1 MPNKTCRTQDIGGIL
16 KMLIFPLRSS
26 LTNSTESSITLG
38 IGMLPEYIL
47 SVASVTGDENLTN
60 EMDNQTATDV
70 EVTPLDADSQQQ
82 NLTPDQLQ
90 QLFSQASCELV
101 AESAD
106 KQEFLKRESTIKAP
120 KTSKIIQTPFPP
132 PQSDRTEDFD
142 IDIEQLK
149 QLAKQEAGPLI
160 IERYSPG
167 EKHIDYVLSTV
178 TLTFNQPMIA
188 VSSLDDKMNT
198 EDLGISLTPK
208 IEGQWRWT
216 GTKTLQFEA
225 KHRLPYSTKYTL
237 RVDKEHC
244 VSAIEGKLDDDF
256 FFEFSTATPN
266 ILQFSPYGTVS
277 TLKPKCFLLFDQK
290 IGMNDILKHLCVLHS
305 DGHTIQNEELELVNE
320 KTAKN
325 EFESFLNANEGNH
338 EKYVAF
344 TFKHDLLKATEYTIQ
359 VPIGC
364 PSAEGPLKTTSE
376 WSASFQTYEPLKIID
391 WFPNINNTW
400 QSSLAPGHS
409 WSLTFNNSLDH
420 STINK
425 SLFNFEPEVN
435 GLGIEHTQ
443 DNDRQITFYNNSK
456 ANTIYTLLIQSTSLK
471 DIHGQTLEHDRSD
484 KPIQFHVHDSPP
496 SIGNISGATGMITMD
511 PGVLDEPFYPFM
523 VYNYSELT
531 LRIHRVKPED
541 YHPNLPCFNS
551 YSYVSEEEEWYNK
564 LPGEELLNEVIQTNC
579 ERDEPKEIKIPLKS
593 YLKKNSRVGQLIV
606 LIEPTKKAWNE
617 CQTNNWQYR
626 QIISVWLQCT
636 RLAVDVFACSGKSN
650 ILTAWVTEL
659 MTGASINQAIVSVS
673 NKTKETN
680 QQGLCI
686 IENYTTQNDE
696 SKENRILVVEKDDDQ
711 CMSVDIYSYASV
723 PDAYVWHV
731 FNDRGL
737 YKPKEEVHIK
747 GYVRLLKVKDEAK
760 LPTYAHGTID
770 YTINDPRGQQLQQS
784 QVELNNYGAFDV
796 KFTLPDNVNLG
807 SGYVTFSLP
816 DSQSSTTHYF
826 KVQEF
831 RKPEY
836 EVSSMIRP
844 TIAHYCYP
852 IVDEYVIATC
862 QGKLF
867 AGGYLNDANVQWTVK
882 AETTKFT
889 PPKRSDYIFGRGQ
902 PFFCWF
908 GNNNETEISY
918 PKKHFQGKTNNEGIH
933 EIKINYHGI
942 EQEPRTTIVHALSAI
957 TDLNNQTQETKIQ
970 FIVHP
975 CRYYVGFQL
984 STNYG
989 KKNKPVQT
997 KVIVTDIDGNLIDN
1011 ILIECKVNGNGKER
1025 KEDENGLTVFEEI
1038 KDEQTLTV
1046 VSSNK
1051 DAVNIDYTPKL
1062 GGTYNISYS
1071 VKDEQGRLA
1080 MSFYDNFYVSG
1091 GCDKEIETQK
1101 VDYIPTD
1108 TITIVP
1114 NAKNYQPEDTCE
1126 LLILAPFS
1134 PANGLIIFDCEGQV
1148 SQPIQFQIE
1157 SGKNSTTVEF
1167 KISKGWIP
1175 NFTVHAELTGSIP
1188 RETEVT
1194 DSPHRPAIATG
1205 SVVLEVSRDIYKL
1218 NVLINTKETNKTY
1231 TPSSI
1236 INIDVN
1242 VTQHGDNLH
1251 VDAAEVCIVVVDEA
1265 ILSLTGHKLD
1275 SPLDIFYPNRS
1286 ANITQYHDRNR
1297 CLLFNMQDI
1306 EKFKKDMQER
1316 QSSFQL
1322 FGSGGAKMMYDC
1334 MPMACSAAFRQCS
1347 SGASGAGQKIAVRS
1361 NFNPLACWIPSS
1373 ITNSSGR
1380 VSFEIKLPDNLTRYR
1395 VWALATN
1402 DKQYGLGEMSFTV
1415 QLPIMIRPSPPRF
1428 LNYGD
1433 TAHISVVL
1441 QNQTDLS
1448 ILLHAGLRAT
1458 NAKLLTSETNQ
1469 QTVGYSIVLQP
1480 SRRAALTFPLSTIHS
1495 GTARFQFI
1503 VSTVKSET
1511 FVQFGDAIELSLP
1524 VFTPATSEAFA
1535 TYGDICEEEVVLQ
1548 PIEAPKNVIPQFGE
1562 LSITTSSTALASL
1575 TDAIISLYTYPYEC
1589 TEQLSSRVLGIQALW
1604 DILQAFHCKD
1614 LPEVSVMKTK
1624 LESDLNTLKGRQ
1636 YSNGGFG
1643 YWTNR
1648 NDSYADPY
1656 MSVHVAHCLVV
1667 VMNKKVF
1674 DVNTNML
1681 NNALTYLENIESEI
1695 NQLSYTKYWSDLT
1708 RFSLI
1713 SYALYV
1719 RAKHLQNVADEASQL
1734 FERSRFDKLSL
1745 EALGW
1750 LLVALSTD
1758 KNNNKDKIIEIIYK
1772 HLKGKV
1778 SETSETANFITS
1790 YGDDGQSVM
1799 LHSNQRTDAI
1809 LLESLLYID
1818 PNSTLCTKLCK
1829 GLQAHKVK
1837 GAWKSTQENCFV
1849 LIALDKYFHI
1859 KEKDTPDFVANIW
1872 LDNDYCGQ
1880 HQYKGR
1886 TTNTHTVNI
1895 PMKVILASASDTNNN
1910 KTKNLIMH
1918 KDGNGRLYYRIGLNY
1933 APSNLQLNAVNYGFK
1948 IERTYVAIND
1958 STHVQ
1963 KQSDDT
1969 WKFKL
1974 GEKIK
1979 VILTMTTTQRRY
1991 HIALVDYLPAGCEP
2005 LNTQLKGTLTGDTQS
2020 SVTRSNRNFHYCGCR
2035 PYSNVGWTEHE
2046 NLRDE
2051 RAEAFRSLLW
2061 PGVYEWSYVMR
2072 ATCAGTFII
2081 PPAKAEEMYSPE
2093 NFGRCSTEKVII
2105 E

>member
-1 MPNKTCRTQDIGGIL
+1 MKGI
-16 KMLIFPLRSS
+16 R
-26 LTNSTESSITLG
+26 G
-38 IGMLPEYIL
+38 IQN
-47 SVASVTGDENLTN
+47 VTFENEQSKSYKFNFNIDEAN
-60 EMDNQTATDV
+60 EMDNQAATDV
-70 EVTPLDADSQQQ
+70 EMTSLNADSQRQ

-90 QLFSQASCELV
+90 QLFSQASCELI

-106 KQEFLKRESTIKAP
+106 EQEFFKRESTIKAP
-120 KTSKIIQTPFPP
+120 KTNKIIQTPFPP

-160 IERYSPG
+160 IERYSPS
-167 EKHIDYVLSTV
+167 EKQIDYVLSTI

-188 VSSLDDKMNT
+188 VSSVDDKMNT

-225 KHRLPYSTKYTL
+225 KHRLPYATKYTL

-244 VSAIEGKLDDDF
+244 VSAIEGKLDEEF

-290 IGMNDILKHLCVLHS
+290 IGMNDILKHLRVVHS

-320 KTAKN
+320 TTAKN

-344 TFKHDLLKATEYTIQ
+344 TFKHDLLTATQYTIQ

-391 WFPNINNTW
+391 WCPNIKNTW

-425 SLFNFEPEVN
+425 SLFNFEPDVN

-456 ANTIYTLLIQSTSLK
+456 ANTIYTLLIKSASLK
-471 DIHGQTLEHDRSD
+471 DIHGQTLEHDHSD

-496 SIGNISGATGMITMD
+496 LIGNISGATGMITMD
-511 PGVLDEPFYPFM
+511 PGVLDEPFYPLM

-531 LRIHRVKPED
+531 LRIHRVKPEH

-551 YSYVSEEEEWYNK
+551 YSYISEREEWYNK

-579 ERDEPKEIKIPLKS
+579 ERDEPKEIRIPLKA
-593 YLKKNSRVGQLIV
+593 YLKKDSGVGQLIV
-606 LIEPTKKAWNE
+606 VIEPTKKAWDE
-617 CQTNNWQYR
+617 CQANNWQYR

-636 RLAVDVFACSGKSN
+636 RLAADVFVCSGTSN

-659 MTGASINQAIVSVS
+659 MTGAPINQAIVSVS
-673 NKTKETN
+673 NETKETN

-696 SKENRILVVEKDDDQ
+696 SIENRILVVEKDDDQ

-747 GYVRLLKVKDEAK
+747 GYVRFLKVKDEAK
-760 LPTYAHGTID
+760 LPTYAHGTIH
-770 YTINDPRGQQLQQS
+770 YTIYDPRGQQLQES

-807 SGYVTFSLP
+807 NGYVMFSLP

-844 TIAHYCYP
+844 TVAHYCYP

-918 PKKHFQGKTNNEGIH
+918 PEKHFQGKTNNEGIH

-942 EQEPRTTIVHALSAI
+942 EQEPRTAIVHALSAI

-1114 NAKNYQPEDTCE
+1114 NAKNYQPDDTCE

-1134 PANGLIIFDCEGQV
+1134 PANGLVIFDCEGQV

-1167 KISKGWIP
+1167 KISKDWIP
-1175 NFTVHAELTGSIP
+1175 NFTVHAELTGSIR

-1194 DSPHRPAIATG
+1194 DSPQRPAIATG
-1205 SVVLEVSRDIYKL
+1205 SVALEVSRDIYKL

-1242 VTQHGDNLH
+1242 VTQHVDNLH

-1316 QSSFQL
+1316 ES
-1322 FGSGGAKMMYDC
+1322 GSAKMMYEC
-1334 MPMACSAAFRQCS
+1334 MPMGCSAAFRHDG

-1458 NAKLLTSETNQ
+1458 NAKLLTSQTNQ
-1469 QTVGYSIVLQP
+1469 QAAGYSIVLQP
-1480 SRRAALTFPLSTIHS
+1480 SKRAALTFPLSTIHS
-1495 GTARFQFI
+1495 GKARFQFI

-1511 FVQFGDAIELSLP
+1511 SVQFGDAIELSVP

-1535 TYGDICEEEVVLQ
+1535 TYGDICEEAIVLQ
-1548 PIEAPKNVIPQFGE
+1548 PVEAPKNVIPQFGE

-1604 DILQAFHCKD
+1604 DVLQAFHCKD

-1648 NDSYADPY
+1648 YDSYADPY

-1674 DVNTNML
+1674 NVNTNML
-1681 NNALTYLENIESEI
+1681 NDALTYLENVESEI

-1734 FERSRFDKLSL
+1734 FERSGFDKLSL

-1750 LLVALSTD
+1750 LLVALSSGKSHDNHQT
-1758 KNNNKDKIIEIIYK
+1758 IELIYNY
-1772 HLKGKV
+1772 LKGKV

-1849 LIALDKYFHI
+1849 LIALDKYFHA

-1895 PMKVILASASDTNNN
+1895 PMTAILSSSSDTNNN
-1910 KTKNLIMH
+1910 NKKNLIMH

-1969 WKFKL
+1969 WKFML
-1974 GEKIK
+1974 GEKIR

-2005 LNTQLKGTLTGDTQS
+2005 LNTQLKGTLTGDTHS
-2020 SVTRSNRNFHYCGCR
+2020 SVTRSNRDYRYCGCR
-2035 PYSNVGWTEHE
+2035 AYSNVGWTEHE

>member
-1 MPNKTCRTQDIGGIL
+1 M
-16 KMLIFPLRSS
+16 S
-26 LTNSTESSITLG
+26 
-38 IGMLPEYIL
+38 GM
-47 SVASVTGDENLTN
+47 
-60 EMDNQTATDV
+60 
-70 EVTPLDADSQQQ
+70 
-82 NLTPDQLQ
+82 
-90 QLFSQASCELV
+90 
-101 AESAD
+101 
-106 KQEFLKRESTIKAP
+106 
-120 KTSKIIQTPFPP
+120 
-132 PQSDRTEDFD
+132 
-142 IDIEQLK
+142 
-149 QLAKQEAGPLI
+149 
-160 IERYSPG
+160 
-167 EKHIDYVLSTV
+167 
-178 TLTFNQPMIA
+178 
-188 VSSLDDKMNT
+188 
-198 EDLGISLTPK
+198 
-208 IEGQWRWT
+208 
-216 GTKTLQFEA
+216 
-225 KHRLPYSTKYTL
+225 
-237 RVDKEHC
+237 
-244 VSAIEGKLDDDF
+244 
-256 FFEFSTATPN
+256 
-266 ILQFSPYGTVS
+266 
-277 TLKPKCFLLFDQK
+277 
-290 IGMNDILKHLCVLHS
+290 
-305 DGHTIQNEELELVNE
+305 
-320 KTAKN
+320 
-325 EFESFLNANEGNH
+325 
-338 EKYVAF
+338 
-344 TFKHDLLKATEYTIQ
+344 
-359 VPIGC
+359 
-364 PSAEGPLKTTSE
+364 
-376 WSASFQTYEPLKIID
+376 
-391 WFPNINNTW
+391 
-400 QSSLAPGHS
+400 
-409 WSLTFNNSLDH
+409 
-420 STINK
+420 
-425 SLFNFEPEVN
+425 
-435 GLGIEHTQ
+435 
-443 DNDRQITFYNNSK
+443 
-456 ANTIYTLLIQSTSLK
+456 
-471 DIHGQTLEHDRSD
+471 
-484 KPIQFHVHDSPP
+484 
-496 SIGNISGATGMITMD
+496 
-511 PGVLDEPFYPFM
+511 
-523 VYNYSELT
+523 
-531 LRIHRVKPED
+531 
-541 YHPNLPCFNS
+541 
-551 YSYVSEEEEWYNK
+551 
-564 LPGEELLNEVIQTNC
+564 
-579 ERDEPKEIKIPLKS
+579 
-593 YLKKNSRVGQLIV
+593 
-606 LIEPTKKAWNE
+606 
-617 CQTNNWQYR
+617 
-626 QIISVWLQCT
+626 
-636 RLAVDVFACSGKSN
+636 
-650 ILTAWVTEL
+650 LTAWVTEL
-659 MTGASINQAIVSVS
+659 MTGAPINQATVSIS
-673 NKTKETN
+673 NKQKETN
-680 QQGLCI
+680 QQGLCT
-686 IENYTTQNDE
+686 IEQYNTENDE
-696 SKENRILVVEKDDDQ
+696 RREVQKKRKVNNREHGILVVAKDDDL
-711 CMSVDIYSYASV
+711 CMSVNIYTDASV
-723 PDAYVWHV
+723 LNAYVWHV

-737 YKPKEEVHIK
+737 YKPKEDVHIK
-747 GYVRLLKVKDEAK
+747 GYVRLLKVKGEAK
-760 LPTYAHGTID
+760 LPTYARGTID
-770 YTINDPRGQQLQQS
+770 YTIYDPRGQQLQQS
-784 QVELNNYGAFDV
+784 KVELNIYGAFDI

-807 SGYVTFSLP
+807 NGYVTFSLP

-836 EVSSMIRP
+836 EVSSMVRP
-844 TIAHYCYP
+844 TIARYCHP

-867 AGGYLNDANVQWTVK
+867 AGGYLNDANIQWTVQ
-882 AETTKFT
+882 AGTTTFT
-889 PPKRSDYIFGRGQ
+889 PPKRSDYIFGRAQ

-908 GNNNETEISY
+908 GNNNQTEISY
-918 PKKHFQGKTNNEGIH
+918 PEKYFQGKTNNKGLH
-933 EIKINYHGI
+933 EIKISYHGI
-942 EQEPRTTIVHALSAI
+942 EQEPRTTIVHALAAI
-957 TDLNNQTQETKIQ
+957 TDLNNQIQETKTQ
-970 FIVHP
+970 FIIHP
-975 CRYYVGFQL
+975 CTYYVGFQL

-1011 ILIECKVNGNGKER
+1011 ILIECKVIGYGKER

-1038 KDEQTLTV
+1038 KDEQTLAV

-1062 GGTYNISYS
+1062 GRYNMSYS

-1091 GCDKEIETQK
+1091 GYEKEIETQK
-1101 VDYIPTD
+1101 VDYVPTD

-1114 NAKNYQPEDTCE
+1114 NAKNYQPDDTCE

-1134 PANGLIIFDCEGQV
+1134 PANGLVIFDCDGQV
-1148 SQPIQFQIE
+1148 SQPIQLQIE
-1157 SGKNSTTVEF
+1157 LGKNSTTVEF
-1167 KISKGWIP
+1167 KISKDWIP

-1188 RETEVT
+1188 RETEVI

-1205 SVVLEVSRDIYKL
+1205 SVTLEVSRDIYKL
-1218 NVLINTKETNKTY
+1218 NVLINTKETNKIY

-1236 INIDVN
+1236 IHIDVD
-1242 VTQHGDNLH
+1242 VTQHVDNLP
-1251 VDAAEVCIVVVDEA
+1251 VDKAEVCLIVVDEA

-1286 ANITQYHDRNR
+1286 ENITQYHDRNR

-1306 EKFKKDMQER
+1306 EKFRKDMQQR
-1316 QSSFQL
+1316 QSL
-1322 FGSGGAKMMYDC
+1322 FDHIELCCLQSMPEC
-1334 MPMACSAAFRQCS
+1334 MRMTCSASFGYGGFSDSNAE
-1347 SGASGAGQKIAVRS
+1347 QKIAVRS

-1373 ITNSSGR
+1373 MTNSSGR

-1395 VWALATN
+1395 VWTLATN

-1448 ILLHAGLRAT
+1448 FLLHAGLRAT
-1458 NAKLLTSETNQ
+1458 NAKLLTSQTNQ
-1469 QTVGYSIVLQP
+1469 QAVGYSIVLQP
-1480 SRRAALTFPLSTIHS
+1480 SKRTALTFPLSTIHS

-1503 VSTVKSET
+1503 VSTVKNET
-1511 FVQFGDAIELSLP
+1511 CAQFGDAIELSLP
-1524 VFTPATSEAFA
+1524 IFTPATSEAFA

-1548 PIEAPKNVIPQFGE
+1548 PVETPKNVIPQFGE

-1575 TDAIISLYTYPYEC
+1575 TDAIILLYTYPYEC
-1589 TEQLSSRVLGIQALW
+1589 TEQLSSRLLGIQALW
-1604 DILQAFHCKD
+1604 DVLQAFHCKD
-1614 LPEVSVMKTK
+1614 LPDVSVLKTK

-1656 MSVHVAHCLVV
+1656 MSVHVAHCLAVLV
-1667 VMNKKVF
+1667 NKKVF
-1674 DVNTNML
+1674 DVNNSML
-1681 NNALTYLENIESEI
+1681 NNSLKYLENIESEI
-1695 NQLSYTKYWSDLT
+1695 NQLSHTKYWSDLT

-1719 RAKHLQNVADEASQL
+1719 RAKHLQNVADKASQL
-1734 FERSRFDKLSL
+1734 FQRSGFDKLSL

-1758 KNNNKDKIIEIIYK
+1758 KNNNKDQIIEIIYK

-1809 LLESLLYID
+1809 LLEALLYID

-1895 PMKVILASASDTNNN
+1895 PMKVILSPSPSDTSNNNN
-1910 KTKNLIMH
+1910 KKNIIMH
-1918 KDGNGRLYYRIGLNY
+1918 KDGNGRLYYRIALNY

-1958 STHVQ
+1958 SLHVQ
-1963 KQSDDT
+1963 KQSDST

-2020 SVTRSNRNFHYCGCR
+2020 SVTRSNRNLYYCGCR
-2035 PYSNVGWTEHE
+2035 PYSTIGWTEHE

-2061 PGVYEWSYVMR
+2061 PGVYEWTYVMR

-2093 NFGRCSTEKVII
+2093 NFGRCGTEKVII